1 MTVSYLAG
9 GRTFDKFTDAVLFL
23 TDQNPPGAAWAA
35 LQAMGI
41 EARSIPEGLRAS
53 RLLDSVL
60 HDEARAALFI
70 DAFETLQGRA
80 ASARPEDLEQD
91 HGVIG
96 SRMVGVR
103 VQ

>member
-1 MTVSYLAG
+1 MTLVYLAG
-9 GRTFDKFTDAVLFL
+9 GRTFDKLTDAVLFL
-23 TDQNPPGAAWAA
+23 TGRNPPGAAWAA

-41 EARSIPEGLRAS
+41 EAHSIPEGLRVS

-60 HDEARAALFI
+60 NDEAQAALFI
-70 DAFETLQGRA
+70 DAFEALTSRA
-80 ASARPEDLEQD
+80 ASARPEDLERD